1 MLSKPSRLQTLLLML
16 PTWGF
21 AHAVLIFRVLPLNPN
36 GTALVTNQILP
47 FVLLLGLAG
56 GFALLAS
63 YIAARRAAALG
74 WSLPPVLAVLIH
86 VPFLGVGLALWL
98 AATGDEQEK
107 NSAAP
112 MAVAGRL
119 VVPFI
124 LGFIACLALTWG
136 CIYLEDIG
144 KMPLGLKKT
153 GGYFGLAVF
162 AGLPFATGVSSGVVI
177 RRAGGTFGQA
187 IGASMTLIGAIILI
201 LCATAMEGIVCV
213 VMAAPIGAAIALLG
227 AVGGYF
233 LAKQRIADGTLQS
246 AAWLSIV
253 VMVAVEGWNPPAPL
267 EATTSSEVVINAP
280 AARVWAEL
288 HDIRDLPATDN
299 FLFQFGVAHPVST
312 VTDGQGVGAARLCKL
327 STGDMP
333 EIITVWKPGQELRF
347 KVLSTPPSMR
357 ELGFFG
363 QTIDTTHIHSAYAS
377 LEGGFKLETLPDG
390 RTRLVGESHYLLN
403 IAPAAY
409 WNLWTEEIVHMVQR
423 RVLEHVKTR
432 AEAGPKSPK

>member
-21 AHAVLIFRVLPLNPN
+21 AHAVLIFRVLPLDPK
-36 GTALVTNQILP
+36 GGALFPDKIWP
-47 FVLLLGLAG
+47 FVLLFSVAG
-56 GFALLAS
+56 GCALLAS
-63 YIAARRAAALG
+63 YVAARRAAALG
-74 WSLPPVLAVLIH
+74 WSLPPVIALLIH
-86 VPFLGVGLALWL
+86 VPFLGAGIALWL
-98 AATGDEQEK
+98 AASGDEQEK
-107 NSAAP
+107 ESISP
-112 MAVAGRL
+112 TAVAGRL
-119 VVPFI
+119 VVPFVI
-124 LGFIACLALTWG
+124 AVAACLLLSFGLIKLVEA
-136 CIYLEDIG
+136 G
-144 KMPLGLKKT
+144 KLPLGLKSV
-153 GGYFGLAVF
+153 GGYFGLATF
-162 AGLPFATGVSSGVVI
+162 LAFPFAVGVSGGVVI

-187 IGASMTLIGAIILI
+187 VAAAMTLVGAVILV
-201 LCATAMEGIVCV
+201 LCGMLMEGIVCV
-213 VMAAPIGAAIALLG
+213 VMAAPIGAAIAFVG
-227 AVGGYF
+227 AVAGYF
-233 LAKQRIADGTLQS
+233 LARTKAADGTLQS

-253 VMVAVEGWNPPAPL
+253 VIVAVEGWNPPAPL
-267 EATTSSEVVINAP
+267 EATTSSEVMINAP

-299 FLFQFGVAHPVST
+299 FLFQFGIAHPIST

-377 LEGGFKLETLPDG
+377 LEGGFKLESLPDG

-403 IAPAAY
+403 IAPASY

-423 RVLEHVKTR
+423 RVLEHVKTL
-432 AEAGPKSPK
+432 AEAGSKSPK

>member
-1 MLSKPSRLQTLLLML
+1 MLSKPSRLLTTLLML
-16 PTWGF
+16 PTWAF
-21 AHAVLIFRVLPLNPN
+21 AHAILVFR
-36 GTALVTNQILP
+36 ILP
-47 FVLLLGLAG
+47 DKDPFGKFHNLTYFIILVGLAMLC
-56 GFALLAS
+56 AVTAS
-63 YIAARRAAALG
+63 FIAARRAAALG
-74 WSLPPVLAVLIH
+74 WRLPPLLALLIH
-86 VPFLGVGLALWL
+86 VPFLGAGLAFWL
-98 AATGDEQEK
+98 AATGDEQEE

-162 AGLPFATGVSSGVVI
+162 AGLPFATGVSSGVII

-201 LCATAMEGIVCV
+201 LCATAMEGIICV
-213 VMAAPIGAAIALLG
+213 FMAAPIGAGLAF
-227 AVGGYF
+227 VGTVAGYF

-253 VMVAVEGWNPPAPL
+253 ALVALEGWNPPAPR
-267 EATTSSEVVINAP
+267 EDIASTQIVINAP
-280 AARVWAEL
+280 ASRVWAEL
-288 HDIRDLPATDN
+288 HDIRDLPPTN
-299 FLFQFGVAHPVST
+299 NLLFQFGVAHPMST

-347 KVLSTPPSMR
+347 KVLSTPASMR
-357 ELGFFG
+357 ELGLFG
-363 QTIDTTHIHSAYAS
+363 QTIDAAHLHSAYAS
-377 LEGGFKLETLPDG
+377 LEGGFKLEALPDG
-390 RTRLVGESHYLLN
+390 RTRLTGESHYLLN

-409 WNLWTEEIVHMVQR
+409 WNLWTKEIVRMVQL

-432 AEAGPKSPK
+432 AEGLK

>member
-1 MLSKPSRLQTLLLML
+1 MFSKPSRLQTLLLML
-16 PTWGF
+16 PTWAF
-21 AHAVLIFRVLPLNPN
+21 AHSVLIFRVLPLNPN

-47 FVLLLGLAG
+47 FVLLLVLAG

-63 YIAARRAAALG
+63 YVAARRAAALG
-74 WSLPPVLAVLIH
+74 WSLPPVIALLIH
-86 VPFLGVGLALWL
+86 VPFLGAGIALWL
-98 AATGDEQEK
+98 AATGDQEEK

-112 MAVAGRL
+112 LAVAGRL

-124 LGFIACLALTWG
+124 LGAIACWALTWG
-136 CIYLEDIG
+136 CQYLIELG
-144 KMPLGLKKT
+144 KLPLGLKQT
-153 GGYFGLAVF
+153 GGYFGMAIF
-162 AGLPFATGVSSGVVI
+162 AGLPFATGVSSGVI
-177 RRAGGTFGQA
+177 LRRAGGTFSQA
-187 IGASMTLIGAIILI
+187 IAASMSLIGTIILI
-201 LCATAMEGIVCV
+201 LCSMAMEGIICV
-213 VMAAPIGAAIALLG
+213 VMAAPIGAAVAFFG
-227 AVGGYF
+227 VVAGYF
-233 LAKQRIADGTLQS
+233 LARTKAADGTLQS

-253 VMVAVEGWNPPAPL
+253 VMVAVEGWNPPTPL

-288 HDIRDLPATDN
+288 HDIRDLPKTEN
-299 FLFQFGVAHPVST
+299 LLFQFGIAHPTGT

-333 EIITVWKPGQELRF
+333 EIVTVWKPGQELRF

-363 QTIDTTHIHSAYAS
+363 QTIDAHHLHSAYAS

-432 AEAGPKSPK
+432 AEAGPKTPK

>member
-1 MLSKPSRLQTLLLML
+1 MLSKPSRLQTALLML

-21 AHAVLIFRVLPLNPN
+21 AHAVLIFRVLPLDPK
-36 GTALVTNQILP
+36 GTALMPYKILP
-47 FVLLLGLAG
+47 FVLLFSLAG
-56 GFALLAS
+56 GCALLAS
-63 YIAARRAAALG
+63 YVAARRAAILD
-74 WSLPPVLAVLIH
+74 WSLPPVLGLLIH
-86 VPFLGVGLALWL
+86 VPFLGAGLALWL

-112 MAVAGRL
+112 TAVAGRL

-136 CIYLEDIG
+136 CTYLEDIG

-153 GGYFGLAVF
+153 GGYFGLAIF

-187 IGASMTLIGAIILI
+187 IGASMTLIGAILLI
-201 LCATAMEGIVCV
+201 LCAMAMEGIICV
-213 VMAAPIGAAIALLG
+213 FMAAPFGAGLTFVG
-227 AVGGYF
+227 AVAGYF

-253 VMVAVEGWNPPAPL
+253 ALVALEGWNPPAPR
-267 EATTSSEVVINAP
+267 EDTASTQVVINAP
-280 AARVWAEL
+280 ASRVWAEL
-288 HDIRDLPATDN
+288 HDIRDLPKTEN
-299 FLFQFGVAHPVST
+299 LLFQFGVAHPMGT
-312 VTDGQGVGAARLCKL
+312 VTDGQGVGAARLCQL

-333 EIITVWKPGQELRF
+333 EIVTIWKPGQELRF
-347 KVLSTPPSMR
+347 KVLSTPASMR

-363 QTIDTTHIHSAYAS
+363 QTVDAAHLHSAYAS

-390 RTRLVGESHYLLN
+390 RTRLTGESHYLLN

-409 WNLWTEEIVHMVQR
+409 WNLWTKEIVRMVQL

-432 AEAGPKSPK
+432 AEAPPKA

>member
-299 FLFQFGVAHPVST
+299 FLFQFGIAHPIST

-377 LEGGFKLETLPDG
+377 LEGGFKLESLPDG

-403 IAPAAY
+403 IAPASY

-432 AEAGPKSPK
+432 AEAGSKSPK

>member
-21 AHAVLIFRVLPLNPN
+21 AHAVMIFRVLPLNPN

-288 HDIRDLPATDN
+288 HDIRDLPPTEN
-299 FLFQFGVAHPVST
+299 LLFQFGVAHPMST

-377 LEGGFKLETLPDG
+377 LEGGFKLTPLPDG

-403 IAPAAY
+403 IAPASY

-432 AEAGPKSPK
+432 AEAGSKSPK

>member
-1 MLSKPSRLQTLLLML
+1 MFSKPSRLQTLLLML

-63 YIAARRAAALG
+63 YIAARRAATLG

-98 AATGDEQEK
+98 AASGDEQEK

-124 LGFIACLALTWG
+124 LGAFACWALTWG
-136 CIYLEDIG
+136 CQYLIEIG
-144 KMPLGLKKT
+144 KLPLGLKQT
-153 GGYFGLAVF
+153 GGYFGLAIF
-162 AGLPFATGVSSGVVI
+162 AGLPFATGVSSGVI
-177 RRAGGTFGQA
+177 LRRAGGSFGQA
-187 IGASMTLIGAIILI
+187 IAASMTLIGTIILI
-201 LCATAMEGIVCV
+201 LCAMAMEGIICV
-213 VMAAPIGAAIALLG
+213 VMAAPIGAALAFLG
-227 AVGGYF
+227 AVVGYF
-233 LAKQRIADGTLQS
+233 LARTKAADGTLQS

-280 AARVWAEL
+280 VARVWAEL

-299 FLFQFGVAHPVST
+299 FLFQFGIAHPIST

-377 LEGGFKLETLPDG
+377 LEGGFKLTPLPDG

-403 IAPAAY
+403 IAPASY

>member
-21 AHAVLIFRVLPLNPN
+21 AHAVLIFRVLPLSPT
-36 GTALVTNQILP
+36 GGVLEPSKVLP
-47 FVLLLGLAG
+47 FVLLFSLAG
-56 GFALLAS
+56 GFACLAS
-63 YIAARRAAALG
+63 YVAARRAAALG
-74 WSLPPVLAVLIH
+74 WSLPPVLALLIH
-86 VPFLGVGLALWL
+86 VPFFGAGLALWL

-107 NSAAP
+107 ESVSP
-112 MAVAGRL
+112 TTVAGRL
-119 VVPFI
+119 VVPF
-124 LGFIACLALTWG
+124 LVAAAACLLLSYGLTKLAEQG
-136 CIYLEDIG
+136 QL
-144 KMPLGLKKT
+144 PLGLKSV
-153 GGYFGLAVF
+153 GGYFGLATF
-162 AGLPFATGVSSGVVI
+162 LALPFAIGVSGGVVI

-187 IGASMTLIGAIILI
+187 VGAAMTLIGAVILV
-201 LCATAMEGIVCV
+201 LCACLMEGIICV
-213 VMAAPIGAAIALLG
+213 VMAAPIGAAIAF
-227 AVGGYF
+227 VGVVVGYF
-233 LAKQRIADGTLQS
+233 LARTKAADGTLQS
-246 AAWLSIV
+246 AAWLSIIV
-253 VMVAVEGWNPPAPL
+253 IVALEGWNPPAPL

-288 HDIRDLPATDN
+288 HDIRDLPPTEN
-299 FLFQFGVAHPVST
+299 LLFQFGVAHPIST

-377 LEGGFKLETLPDG
+377 LEGGFKLTTLPDG

-403 IAPAAY
+403 IAPASY

-432 AEAGPKSPK
+432 AEAGSKSPK

>member
-21 AHAVLIFRVLPLNPN
+21 AHAVMIFRVLPLNPN

-299 FLFQFGVAHPVST
+299 FLFQFGIAHPIST

-377 LEGGFKLETLPDG
+377 LEGGFKLESLPDG

-403 IAPAAY
+403 IAPASY

-432 AEAGPKSPK
+432 AEAGSKSPK